1 MGDRGMPG
9 CLGLSSDDFPI
20 TIELTKLWN
29 ELGKLDGFVY
39 CNDNRIM
46 PEHLKELMYAINSV
60 RNHLAKNPPPPQTLV
75 EQIITKTK
83 SF

>member
-46 PEHLKELMYAINSV
+46 PEHLSKLNDAINSV
-60 RNHLAKNPPPPQTLV
+60 RNHLAKNTPAKKTLI
-75 EQIITKTK
+75 EIIITETK